1 MRSHTNNWRKRQT
14 EHRFYAEIETEITI
28 LDIYYFIAFTAGRLL
43 VPEAMIRQGLSVSI
57 LAWLIK
63 YLNVNIDH
71 TRHSTK
77 TNMQKSK

>member
-1 MRSHTNNWRKRQT
+1 MNRTS
-14 EHRFYAEIETEITI
+14 FYAEIVTEITI
-28 LDIYYFIAFTAGRLL
+28 LDIYDFITITAGGLL
-43 VPEAMIRQGLSVSI
+43 VPEAMIRQGVSASI

-77 TNMQKSK
+77 TNKQKSK